1 MKEILVIED
10 NQEVRENIAELLSLS
25 GYEVRTAEH
34 GKAGVAAVQEK
45 KPDLILCD
53 VMMPELDGFGV
64 LRVLG
69 QNPLTMDIP
78 FIFLTAKAEKEDFRK
93 GMGLGADDYV
103 TKPFDDVELLDII
116 EVRLKKA
123 ERIKQQFDGSKESLD
138 MFFAEARAAKELSKL
153 SEDRVTRVFK
163 KKEYIYSE
171 GQHPNWIFFISSGK
185 VKLFRTNDYGKE
197 LIVSILGPGEFFGYL
212 PVIQQTPYNESATAM
227 EDCDLVLIPKQD
239 FFLMLTQKRDFTVQ
253 FIKMLANNVSE
264 NEKQLIKLAYDS
276 VRKRVATALTILYD
290 KYTEDPQHRF
300 SILRED
306 LASLAGT
313 AKETVIRTL
322 SDFKAEHLIDID
334 DGEIIVKDIDKL
346 RDMPN

>member
-10 NQEVRENIAELLSLS
+10 NPEVRENIAELLSLS

-34 GKAGVAAVQEK
+34 GKIGVAAVQEK

-69 QNPLTMDIP
+69 QNPQTMDIP
-78 FIFLTAKAEKEDFRK
+78 FVFLTAKAEREDFRK

-103 TKPFDDVELLDII
+103 TKPFDDVELLNII
-116 EVRLKKA
+116 EMRLKKA

-153 SEDRVTRVFK
+153 SEDRVTREFK

-185 VKLFRTNDYGKE
+185 VKLFRTNEYGKE

-253 FIKMLANNVSE
+253 FIKMLANNVSD

-322 SDFKAEHLIDID
+322 SDFKAEHIIDID
-334 DGEIIVKDIDKL
+334 DGEIIIKDIDKL

>member
-1 MKEILVIED
+1 
-10 NQEVRENIAELLSLS
+10 
-25 GYEVRTAEH
+25 
-34 GKAGVAAVQEK
+34 
-45 KPDLILCD
+45 
-53 VMMPELDGFGV
+53 
-64 LRVLG
+64 
-69 QNPLTMDIP
+69 
-78 FIFLTAKAEKEDFRK
+78 
-93 GMGLGADDYV
+93 
-103 TKPFDDVELLDII
+103 
-116 EVRLKKA
+116 
-123 ERIKQQFDGSKESLD
+123 
-138 MFFAEARAAKELSKL
+138 
-153 SEDRVTRVFK
+153 
-163 KKEYIYSE
+163 
-171 GQHPNWIFFISSGK
+171 
-185 VKLFRTNDYGKE
+185 
-197 LIVSILGPGEFFGYL
+197 VSILGPGEFFGYL
-212 PVIQQTPYNESATAM
+212 PVIQQTPYSESATAM